1 LFSSTHILAGL
12 LPKRAHILA
21 RLLLKRASLTRVR
34 NHLFSSSH
42 ILACLL
48 LKRAHILAHLLLKRA
63 LHREKTFQGEH
74 GCFLRRVNDILKLSM
89 RLRPIL
95 TPQRPILRYRRAP
108 LEQFTVC
115 PFRRAGSMGF
125 SGPTPVIRPKR
136 QFLLRPH

>member
-1 LFSSTHILAGL
+1 VRVFRVPVIKKILQWLSG
-12 LPKRAHILA
+12 
-21 RLLLKRASLTRVR
+21 ASLTRVR

-42 ILACLL
+42 ILVCLF

-63 LHREKTFQGEH
+63 LHLEKTIPREH
-74 GCFLRRVNDILKLSM
+74 DYILRRVNETLKLSI

-108 LEQFTVC
+108 LEHFTVR
-115 PFRRAGSMGF
+115 PFRRAGCMGF
-125 SGPTPVIRPKR
+125 PGPAPVIRPKR